1 MSITVFTIA
10 FSIMMAGMIIFL
22 IINFKTLPVVKAG
35 KVTKICSANKHVF
48 GSIPDTVR
56 INGVTVNL
64 SKDRKMLVCG
74 NSMKDYH
81 ILDGQRIYVKEYA
94 EEDKSTIAK
103 YPVLV
108 FHIVNVPDKN
118 DAQYKL
124 RKFVGYVKSN
134 DWKEIYRQFAN
145 RIRIP
150 EATFIEQCTIKY
162 DKIPVNERTSL
173 VLSETYDEDKHVI
186 LYSLH
191 PVNTVY
197 GKVEYAL

>member
-1 MSITVFTIA
+1 ML
-10 FSIMMAGMIIFL
+10 GMIIFL

-35 KVTKICSANKHVF
+35 KVTKIYSINKHVF
-48 GSIPDTVR
+48 GSMPDSVR
-56 INGVTVNL
+56 INGCVVDL
-64 SKDRKMLVCG
+64 SKDKKMYVCG

-81 ILDGQRIYVKEYA
+81 IHDGQRIYVKEYTDA
-94 EEDKSTIAK
+94 DKRAITK

-108 FHIVNVPDKN
+108 FRIVNTPNKN

-124 RKFVGYVKSN
+124 RKFVGYIESY
-134 DWKEIYRQFAN
+134 DWKEIYRQFAD

-150 EATFIEQCTIKY
+150 EETFIGQCTLKY
-162 DKIPVNERTSL
+162 SKIPTEERTSL
-173 VLSETYDEDKHVI
+173 VLSETYDEDKDLI

-191 PVNTVY
+191 PISTVY